1 MKGVGGPFR
10 TGPATRSKPVLG
22 LPRPGR
28 TIIGGA
34 FGGIRLSCRTVLS
47 GLIAGFALGILF
59 LACSHGETPTAGAQN
74 RAEPREVRV
83 SPAESGTLPRVIT
96 VTGTL
101 AAEEQV
107 DLGMKVAG
115 RLAEITVDL
124 GSRAAKGE
132 ALARLVATDF
142 ELRVQQA
149 DAALQ
154 QARSRLGLSADEPDS
169 AVDPE
174 QTSLVRQA
182 RAVLQEARL
191 ARERAQHLLEERLIP
206 RSDYDA
212 AEAAYQVAEGR
223 TQDALE
229 EVRNRQALL
238 VQRHTE
244 LELARQALKDSVLY
258 APYDGAV
265 RQRLAAPGQFVAVGQ
280 PIVTLVRVHPLRLK
294 LAVPERESAGLREG
308 LEVRL
313 TVEGSPGLH
322 RGRVARLSPAI
333 EEGSRTLSI
342 EAEVPNQDGA
352 LRPGSFARAE
362 IETAAGEPVVLVPAS
377 SLVTFAGIEKVIV
390 VRDGAAAER
399 RVHTG
404 RRANGSVEI
413 LEGLA
418 AGEPVVLEPG
428 NLANGQPVTIAG

>member
-1 MKGVGGPFR
+1 
-10 TGPATRSKPVLG
+10 
-22 LPRPGR
+22 
-28 TIIGGA
+28 
-34 FGGIRLSCRTVLS
+34 LSCRTSPAAVAAALALS
-47 GLIAGFALGILF
+47 ALAP
-59 LACSHGETPTAGAQN
+59 ACGHGETPTAGAQN
-74 RAEPREVRV
+74 RAEAREVRV

-107 DLGMKVAG
+107 DLGMKAAG

-124 GSRAAKGE
+124 GSRAAEGE

-154 QARSRLGLSADEPDS
+154 QARSRLGLASDDPDS

-182 RAVLQEARL
+182 GAVLQEARL
-191 ARERAQHLLEERLIP
+191 ARERAQRLLDESLIP

-212 AEAAYQVAEGR
+212 AEAAYLVAEGR
-223 TQDALE
+223 AQDALE

-238 VQRHTE
+238 VQRRTE

-265 RQRLAAPGQFVAVGQ
+265 RQRLASPGQFVAVGQ

-294 LAVPERESAGLREG
+294 LAVPERESAGLRVG

-313 TVEGSPGLH
+313 TVEGDPGPH
-322 RGRVARLSPAI
+322 RGRVVRLSPAI

-342 EAEVPNQDGA
+342 EAEVPNADGA

-362 IETAAGEPVVLVPAS
+362 IETAGGEPVVLVPAA

-399 RVHTG
+399 RVRTG
-404 RRANGSVEI
+404 RRVEGRVEI

-418 AGEPVVLEPG
+418 AGEPVILEPG
-428 NLANGQPVTIAG
+428 NLASGQPVTVAG

>member
-1 MKGVGGPFR
+1 LSSR
-10 TGPATRSKPVLG
+10 PAYFALATAL
-22 LPRPGR
+22 
-28 TIIGGA
+28 
-34 FGGIRLSCRTVLS
+34 VLS
-47 GLIAGFALGILF
+47 ALAP
-59 LACSHGETPTAGAQN
+59 ACDRGDATTAAAQS
-74 RAEPREVRV
+74 RPAPREVRV
-83 SPAESGTLPRVIT
+83 SPAESGSLPRVVI

-115 RLAEITVDL
+115 RLAEIAVDL
-124 GSRAAKGE
+124 GSRAAKGD
-132 ALARLVATDF
+132 ALARLVTTDF

-154 QARSRLGLSADEPDS
+154 QARSRLGLGPDDPDS

-174 QTSLVRQA
+174 QTSVVRQA

-191 ARERAQHLLEERLIP
+191 ARERAQHLLDESLIP
-206 RSDYDA
+206 RSDFDA

-223 TQDALE
+223 AQDAFE
-229 EVRNRQALL
+229 EVHNRQALL
-238 VQRHTE
+238 VQRRTE
-244 LELARQALKDSVLY
+244 LELARQALKDSVLI

-265 RQRLAAPGQFVAVGQ
+265 RQRLASPGQFVAVGQ

-313 TVEGSPGLH
+313 TVEGDPIPH
-322 RGRVARLSPAI
+322 RGRIARLSPAI

-342 EAEVPNQDGA
+342 EAEVPNPDGK

-362 IETAAGEPVVLVPAS
+362 IETAAGEPVILVPVAS
-377 SLVTFAGIEKVIV
+377 IVTFAGIEKVIV

-399 RVHTG
+399 RVRTG
-404 RRANGSVEI
+404 RRVEGRVEI
-413 LEGLA
+413 LEGLV

-428 NLANGQPVTIAG
+428 TLASGQPVTIAG